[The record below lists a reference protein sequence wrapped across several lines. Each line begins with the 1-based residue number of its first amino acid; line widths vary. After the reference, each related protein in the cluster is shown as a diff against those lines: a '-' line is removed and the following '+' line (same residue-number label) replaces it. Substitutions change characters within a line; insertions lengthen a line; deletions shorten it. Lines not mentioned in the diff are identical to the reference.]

1 MDLISVVVPV
11 YNAEKYIRRCVNSI
25 QNQTY
30 HNLEIILVDDGSPD
44 KSGQICDQLS
54 KEDDRIRVV
63 HKQNAGPGFARNVG
77 IELMTGRYVT
87 FIDSDDWIDASH
99 IENLY
104 NALVLAKADLCIGG
118 HTIVYESNEK
128 IVHPANLEQ
137 KVYRGDEIV
146 TQVLLPLIGPE
157 PDYPNDVQLEPSSSM
172 SLYDAQIIKDH
183 NIRFLNGKSV
193 VSEDLYFNMDYLQQS
208 SSVVIT
214 DEVGYFYFVNDQS
227 ISRKYNPE
235 QLNRTVGFY
244 SEVTRRI
251 KQYGLEDK
259 VAYRLDRSY
268 LMRVRVLI
276 RQIVMSDLRFGE
288 KYRDMQNVLQHSLT
302 RSILNSYPIE
312 CYIPAMRFLVR
323 QMKRR
328 HLLTVYWMIRFREM
342 AHNTNWLKQL
352 LHRFGIRR

>member
-11 YNAEKYIRRCVNSI
+11 YNVEKYLYRCVSSI

-30 HNLEIILVDDGSPD
+30 RNLEIILVDDGSPD
-44 KSGQICDQLS
+44 RCGQMCDQLS
-54 KEDDRIRVV
+54 KEDDRIKVV
-63 HKQNAGPGFARNVG
+63 HKKNAGLGFARNSGLEAV
-77 IELMTGRYVT
+77 TGRYVT
-87 FIDSDDWIDASH
+87 FIDSDDWLDLLH

-104 NALVLAKADLCIGG
+104 NAMTGAKADVCIGG
-118 HTIVYESNEK
+118 HTIVSESGEK
-128 IVHPANLEQ
+128 TVHQAKLEQ
-137 KVYRGDEIV
+137 KVYRGDEVV
-146 TQVLLPLIGPE
+146 TRILLPLIGPE
-157 PDYPNDVQLEPSSSM
+157 PDYPNDIQLEPSCCM
-172 SLYDAQIIKDH
+172 NLYDVQIIKDH
-183 NIRFLNGKSV
+183 QIRFLSERYAA
-193 VSEDLYFNMDYLQQS
+193 SEDLYFNMDYFHHAR
-208 SSVVIT
+208 SVVVT
-214 DEVGYFYFVNDQS
+214 GEAGYFYFVNNQS

-235 QLNRTVGFY
+235 QFNRTLRFY
-244 SEVTRRI
+244 SEMTSRI
-251 KQYGLEDK
+251 EQYRLQDQ
-259 VAYRLDRSY
+259 VSCRLDRSY

-276 RQIVMSDLRFGE
+276 RQIVMSDLRFRE